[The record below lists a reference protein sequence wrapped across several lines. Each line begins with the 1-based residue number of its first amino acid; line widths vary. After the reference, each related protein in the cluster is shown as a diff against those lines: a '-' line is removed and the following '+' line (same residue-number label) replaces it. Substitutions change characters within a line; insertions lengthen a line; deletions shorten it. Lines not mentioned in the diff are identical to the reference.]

1 MRQDPLLASI
11 GGMLQKCRRAE
22 AWLRQAG
29 LPIFFARLPV
39 WGLCLHYCFMMT
51 GKTRRISRIAERIT
65 RWMETIT
72 GLSNNEKARLE
83 LLDMDLGMRSDIEST
98 KRTLQLL
105 RELSVDV
112 GALFDS
118 IGYQSLLLARTQAK
132 FMDVVDDACTTAT
145 RLQRALEMH
154 DARALAL
161 LREMEEHER
170 GALRGSEPAQT
181 LEKAQSQ
188 DAASHDSAS
197 PGLDGARSASAP
209 QSLAASPPATAASRQ
224 APVAASGRD

>member
-11 GGMLQKCRRAE
+11 GGMLQKFRRAE

-29 LPIFFARLPV
+29 LPTFFARVPV
-39 WGLCLHYCFMMT
+39 WVLCLHYCFMMT
-51 GKTRRISRIAERIT
+51 GKTRRISRIAERIA

-72 GLSNNEKARLE
+72 GLTNNEKARLE

-118 IGYQSLLLARTQAK
+118 IGFKSRLLERTQTTFTA
-132 FMDVVDDACTTAT
+132 VVDDACTTAT

-161 LREMEEHER
+161 LREMQEVER
-170 GALRGSEPAQT
+170 NALRGGDPVPTLVPSHSLETSHGADALQSVDTPSGTGAPA
-181 LEKAQSQ
+181 KA
-188 DAASHDSAS
+188 
-197 PGLDGARSASAP
+197 
-209 QSLAASPPATAASRQ
+209 
-224 APVAASGRD
+224 